1 MGVSVQTPRP
11 SSLDSPLPLIALNIL
26 SSVAIVSVNKLLVEY
41 FHFKYV
47 LLLTAL
53 HFFAGYAFLTVAS
66 SPSVRLFSRGSAPR
80 GPIIRLAVAGAGSIA
95 LLNYSLRLNS
105 VGTYQILKVA
115 ALPVTMALSYA
126 LRIAT
131 PTSREV
137 GAAFIVAC
145 GTMVCTASDVWIST
159 LGLVVGV
166 LGVFSTAL
174 YQIWQGSVQRECGL
188 TSTQVLHLMSLPQAW
203 LTLGASVL
211 METDW
216 TRLTAPAGTGASTL
230 LRGRVV
236 PMPPNVPPLD
246 DAAARSGGYYTD
258 IWSHPYT
265 LREVGAILLTCACA
279 IVLNYTTIAVI
290 GKTSAVTMAFVNQ
303 IKTVLIV
310 IVGVTLFHKPMAP
323 EQAWATAAGL
333 VLVFAG
339 VGWYTKLKHAG
350 R

>member
-1 MGVSVQTPRP
+1 
-11 SSLDSPLPLIALNIL
+11 
-26 SSVAIVSVNKLLVEY
+26 
-41 FHFKYV
+41 
-47 LLLTAL
+47 
-53 HFFAGYAFLTVAS
+53 
-66 SPSVRLFSRGSAPR
+66 
-80 GPIIRLAVAGAGSIA
+80 
-95 LLNYSLRLNS
+95 
-105 VGTYQILKVA
+105 
-115 ALPVTMALSYA
+115 
-126 LRIAT
+126 
-131 PTSREV
+131 
-137 GAAFIVAC
+137 
-145 GTMVCTASDVWIST
+145 
-159 LGLVVGV
+159 
-166 LGVFSTAL
+166 
-174 YQIWQGSVQRECGL
+174 
-188 TSTQVLHLMSLPQAW
+188 
-203 LTLGASVL
+203 
-211 METDW
+211 
-216 TRLTAPAGTGASTL
+216 
-230 LRGRVV
+230 
-236 PMPPNVPPLD
+236 MPPNVPPLD